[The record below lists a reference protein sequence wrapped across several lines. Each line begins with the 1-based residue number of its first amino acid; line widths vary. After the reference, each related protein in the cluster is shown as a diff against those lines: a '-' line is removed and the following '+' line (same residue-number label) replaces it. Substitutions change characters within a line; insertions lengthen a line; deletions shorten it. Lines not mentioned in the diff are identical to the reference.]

1 MFKRL
6 IVSTLVCAGMIAISP
21 ASALANKPAR
31 GCTEN
36 FTLDVTS
43 NHPGSEAIDKNGD
56 GMICFKPIPSS
67 GGTVN
72 VIDNTS
78 NH

>member
-1 MFKRL
+1 
-6 IVSTLVCAGMIAISP
+6 MIAISP

-56 GMICFKPIPSS
+56 GMICFKPIPS
-67 GGTVN
+67 
-72 VIDNTS
+72 IQAYPL
-78 NH
+78 